1 MVGRGSVYVEGGGA
15 RVNLH
20 RGWWGE
26 GQSTQRV
33 VRRGSIYIEGGGAKV
48 NLHRGWWGEGQST

>member
-1 MVGRGSVYVEGGGA
+1 MVGRGSIHIEGGGA
-15 RVNLH
+15 RVSLR

-33 VRRGSIYIEGGGAKV
+33 VGRGSIYIEGGGARV
-48 NLHRGWWGEGQST
+48 SLRRGWWGDGQST